1 MSFISCECVPFNMVR
16 SDYLNQIESYRRRY
30 YPEGRKN
37 LFIPNGIK
45 DLRTLLK
52 KSAYLLK
59 IIKTD
64 GKIIDFGCGNGMML
78 KFIVL
83 HTKYKLIPYGVDFLP
98 ESIKQAKT
106 KIFPEF
112 KKNFECMNIHDYDF
126 AQGAFHYILTNPA
139 YLYEDDWNRFYKKCM
154 RNLNYGGHLILY
166 IPPGDF
172 QEFNFKERMEKFLK
186 AHDGFKRYS
195 NDAILILFKQKH

>member
-1 MSFISCECVPFNMVR
+1 MVR
-16 SDYLNQIESYRRRY
+16 GDYFNQIESYRRRY

-45 DLRTLLK
+45 DLRTLRK
-52 KSAYLLK
+52 KSAFLLK

-64 GKIIDFGCGNGMML
+64 GKIIDFGCGNGMLL

-83 HTKYKLIPYGVDFLP
+83 NAKHKLIPYGVDFLAP
-98 ESIKQAKT
+98 SIRQAKT
-106 KIFPEF
+106 KIFTEF
-112 KKNFECMNIHDYDF
+112 KKNFECMNILDYDF
-126 AQGAFHYILTNPA
+126 SQGAFQYILTNPA
-139 YLYEDDWNRFYKKCM
+139 YLHEDDWNCFYKKCM
-154 RNLNYGGHLILY
+154 RNLNTGGHLILY

-186 AHDGFKRYS
+186 ENNGFKKYR
-195 NDAILILFKQKH
+195 NDAVLILYKRKH